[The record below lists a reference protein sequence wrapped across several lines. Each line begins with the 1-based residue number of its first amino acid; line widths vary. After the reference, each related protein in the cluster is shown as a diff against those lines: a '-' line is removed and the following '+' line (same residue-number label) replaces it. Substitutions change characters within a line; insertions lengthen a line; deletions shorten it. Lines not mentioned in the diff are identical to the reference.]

1 MLVGLK
7 YANDVFGSTTCRLH
21 FCLWLR
27 FRVITFHTSQFLNV
41 VFKVQHNGVCGFAIW
56 AGCTGNKPFS
66 LTFTHNTHHNYSLMK
81 YALTTKK
88 IAALGSAI
96 IPRLIAISQAINV
109 L

>member
-1 MLVGLK
+1 
-7 YANDVFGSTTCRLH
+7 
-21 FCLWLR
+21 
-27 FRVITFHTSQFLNV
+27 
-41 VFKVQHNGVCGFAIW
+41 
-56 AGCTGNKPFS
+56 
-66 LTFTHNTHHNYSLMK
+66 MK